1 VAAALKQVA
10 RRRAL
15 TSVLA
20 GRASRYELAPMRRAK
35 CGLIVDTAAAA
46 AAAAAPHSNF
56 ARRHVV
62 FVV

>member
-1 VAAALKQVA
+1 VFSLAAPAA
-10 RRRAL
+10 TNWRRC
-15 TSVLA
+15 
-20 GRASRYELAPMRRAK
+20 MRRAK
-35 CGLIVDTAAAA
+35 CGLIVDTAA

>member
-1 VAAALKQVA
+1 VFSLAAPAA
-10 RRRAL
+10 TNWRR
-15 TSVLA
+15 
-20 GRASRYELAPMRRAK
+20 YMRRAK
-35 CGLIVDTAAAA
+35 CGLIVDTA